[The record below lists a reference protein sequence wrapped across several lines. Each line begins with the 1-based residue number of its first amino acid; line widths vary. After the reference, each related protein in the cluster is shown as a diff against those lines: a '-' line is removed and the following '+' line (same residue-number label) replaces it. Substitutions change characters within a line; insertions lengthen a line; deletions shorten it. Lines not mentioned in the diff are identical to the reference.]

1 MILKQHYLGCLSH
14 ASYFIGDEKTK
25 EAAVVDPQRDVDLYL
40 DEAKKLGMRITRV
53 LLTHFHADFVAGHL
67 ELRERTGAAIWLGAR
82 AEAEYAFTPMRE
94 GASVT
99 FGDVRLEFLE
109 TPGHTPEGISIL
121 VYDTARSRTEPQAVL
136 TGDTLF
142 IGDVGRPDLM
152 ASQGVTAEELAGSLY
167 DSLRKKL
174 MPLPDA
180 TIVYPAH
187 GAGSAC
193 GKSMSKDTSSTLGTQ
208 KKVNWALQP
217 MPRAEFVRRL
227 VANQPAAPAYFAF
240 DADLNK
246 RERTTLGAALER
258 GLKGLGLDDVLKHMR
273 AGAVVLDVREPDDS
287 APWHLKGSVNIGL
300 GGRFASWAG
309 TVLDRSE
316 PIVLVAPP
324 GREVEAAM
332 RLGRIG
338 FDHVA
343 GYLAGGPEAFARRP
357 DVARA
362 SERVT
367 AAAVAGELARPG
379 APFVLDVRTPDEHAE
394 GKIEGS
400 VNVPLETL
408 ERDLA
413 RVPRKGRIVVHCRS
427 GYRSSIAASLLER
440 HGIESTADLQGGF
453 LAWEA
458 EAASSGA

>member
-14 ASYFIGDEKTK
+14 ASYFIGDEKSK
-25 EAAVVDPQRDVDLYL
+25 EAAIVDPQRDVDVYL
-40 DEAKKLGMRITRV
+40 EEARRHGLRITRV
-53 LLTHFHADFVAGHL
+53 LLNHFHADFVAGHL
-67 ELRERTGAAIWLGAR
+67 ELRERTGAEIWLGAR
-82 AEAEYAFTPMRE
+82 AEAEYAFRPMRD
-94 GASVT
+94 GGSVS

-109 TPGHTPEGISIL
+109 TPGHTPEGVSIL
-121 VYDTARSRTEPQAVL
+121 VYDTARDADAPQAVL

-167 DSLRKKL
+167 DSLHGKL
-174 MPLPDA
+174 LRLPDA

-193 GKSMSKDTSSTLGTQ
+193 GKNMSKETSSTLGTQ
-208 KKVNWALQP
+208 KQVNWALQP
-217 MPRAEFVRRL
+217 MARDEFVRRL

-258 GLKGLGLDDVLKHMR
+258 GLKGLALDLVLQHAR
-273 AGAVVLDVREPDDS
+273 EGAVILDVREADEY
-287 APWHLKGSVNIGL
+287 AAWHLLGSVNIGL

-309 TVLDRSE
+309 TVLDRTQ
-316 PIVLVAPP
+316 PIVIVAPP
-324 GREVEAAM
+324 GREVEAAL

-362 SERVT
+362 SERVD
-367 AAAVAGELARPG
+367 AAAVAAELAGPS
-379 APFVLDVRTPDEHAE
+379 APFVLDVRSPEEHAE
-394 GKIEGS
+394 GHIEGS
-400 VNVPLETL
+400 LNVPLETL
-408 ERDLA
+408 EQGLA
-413 RVPRKGRIVVHCRS
+413 RIPRQDRIVVHCRS

-440 HGIESTADLQGGF
+440 HGIESTVDLRGGF
-453 LAWEA
+453 LAWESA
-458 EAASSGA
+458 TTSRRA